1 MPSLLA
7 EMRGQLH
14 LQDGTAINRLQ
25 MQVFNLDDPAE
36 FAQFAKGSDRR
47 LPLPASPRTAPAR
60 TASAPLSVSAPAPA
74 VNGRAHPVSAPAR
87 IVSYDPLKRTGVVL
101 SRLGAS
107 RAISLGA
114 YAFALT
120 RLP

>member
-25 MQVFNLDDPAE
+25 MHVFNLDDPAE
-36 FAQFAKGSDRR
+36 FARFAKGSDRR
-47 LPLPASPRTAPAR
+47 LPLPASPLPASPRTAPA
-60 TASAPLSVSAPAPA
+60 
-74 VNGRAHPVSAPAR
+74 PAR
-87 IVSYDPLKRTGVVL
+87 TVSYDPLKRTGVVL

-120 RLP
+120 RLA